1 MGRLR
6 KELVCDNIAGVMKHL
21 SNLLFSIL
29 VLASTAIATE
39 PKPDVKAAVL
49 AAEQK
54 WVDAVIHGDG
64 AVLEKLMASDILYT
78 HSSAMTQTRAEFIKA
93 ATSGSTKYTAIDFS
107 DVVVRQYG
115 KTAIITHKAVFKT
128 VQNGETHLFIGEVW
142 AEQNGGWQMVSRQ
155 ATKLP

>member
-1 MGRLR
+1 M
-6 KELVCDNIAGVMKHL
+6 
-21 SNLLFSIL
+21 
-29 VLASTAIATE
+29 LAPLAIATE

-64 AVLEKLMASDILYT
+64 AALEKLMASDIQYT
-78 HSSAMTQTRAEFIKA
+78 HSSATTQTRAEFIKA

-115 KTAIITHKAVFKT
+115 KTAVITHKAVFKT
-128 VQNGETHLFIGEVW
+128 VQNGESHLFVSEVW
-142 AEQNGGWQMVSRQ
+142 AEQNGGWVMVSRQ